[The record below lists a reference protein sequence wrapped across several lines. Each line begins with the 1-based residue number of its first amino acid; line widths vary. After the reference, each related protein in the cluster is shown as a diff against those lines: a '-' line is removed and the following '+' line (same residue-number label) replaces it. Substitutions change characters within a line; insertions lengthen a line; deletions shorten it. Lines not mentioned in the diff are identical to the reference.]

1 MCIPCSAQVDW
12 SWFLVPLNHVLGW
25 DSLPNVGHCTM
36 AALGLL
42 DLLTLCGTSVES
54 RALRHSNEVR
64 YVWYG
69 LHMVKPG
76 CRVLKDWIYCK
87 LSYIYVSFLTVRAP
101 RHYRKVPNSNNL
113 WVWINRSILGGF
125 GRGLVWINR
134 YIRTGGMV
142 VCTGTTRSVVR
153 TVRIVRTVRTT
164 IRTAY
169 RTYCTY
175 CTYCTYQ
182 L

>member
-1 MCIPCSAQVDW
+1 MDRCYVTLARAQSRKRAVRPYEPHACINRSIFWLQDSSYMYPRTT
-12 SWFLVPLNHVLGW
+12 VPVHQ
-25 DSLPNVGHCTM
+25 
-36 AALGLL
+36 
-42 DLLTLCGTSVES
+42 LTTANSTFSVI
-54 RALRHSNEVR
+54 RHDTAR
-64 YVWYG
+64 M
-69 LHMVKPG
+69 LQ
-76 CRVLKDWIYCK
+76 
-87 LSYIYVSFLTVRAP
+87 
-101 RHYRKVPNSNNL
+101 YRKVPNSNNL
-113 WVWINRSILGGF
+113 WVWINRSILGGV

>member
-1 MCIPCSAQVDW
+1 MTGVNPEW
-12 SWFLVPLNHVLGW
+12 LRM
-25 DSLPNVGHCTM
+25 DSFRHAFFFPTGRQYCCAPVEIHSQARSVHRRGAFARYTVILQFYANLP
-36 AALGLL
+36 
-42 DLLTLCGTSVES
+42 
-54 RALRHSNEVR
+54 
-64 YVWYG
+64 
-69 LHMVKPG
+69 
-76 CRVLKDWIYCK
+76 
-87 LSYIYVSFLTVRAP
+87 
-101 RHYRKVPNSNNL
+101 YRNLPNSNNL

>member
-1 MCIPCSAQVDW
+1 MKHTERGTWTDAMSPLRARNLESARSVRT
-12 SWFLVPLNHVLGW
+12 SPMHVSI
-25 DSLPNVGHCTM
+25 DQ
-36 AALGLL
+36 
-42 DLLTLCGTSVES
+42 
-54 RALRHSNEVR
+54 
-64 YVWYG
+64 YF
-69 LHMVKPG
+69 G
-76 CRVLKDWIYCK
+76 CRTAPTCTRTTVP
-87 LSYIYVSFLTVRAP
+87 VHQLTTANSTFSVI
-101 RHYRKVPNSNNL
+101 RHDTARMLQYRKVPNSNNL